1 MKKKSGAVTTSKT
14 KRQAK
19 LKCWEFYQCYERDC
33 PVLKSK
39 KTVRCWL
46 ISGTHCRNEI
56 QGKFIEKAEM
66 CLKCKVFKTDMDIP
80 AMKKTMIVISQQF
93 DEYRQELET
102 RDRELETTSMDLSIG
117 LSETFE
123 ALKRIASGDPSVR
136 IPEQSN
142 IELLTQL
149 KYLVNLTAQEI
160 GEIVQQSHEF
170 AIDLAEHFDVLHRV
184 SKGDLTARIS
194 EESNTEIS
202 QALKTVTNEMITN
215 IQKAEKAL
223 IESEKKYSA
232 IVEHSNDGIVILQDG
247 LLKYVN
253 GKMMEITQY
262 AMGEMIGKPFVDII
276 SPKYKTLAIDMY
288 KRRMAGEEVPNRYEI
303 EIISR
308 IGKPIPVEIN
318 ASCIEYEGKLA
329 DMAIVR
335 DITERKHAE
344 KALRESEEKYSS
356 LFHHSN
362 DAIFLHDLNGTIL
375 DVNQKVLDQFQ
386 YTKSEILSLKVA
398 DLHPDEALPIS
409 MRAFKKV
416 TENGFF
422 NFEIDFKRK
431 NGEIFPAEVSSSLF
445 KIGVEEVIQ
454 GIVRDI
460 TDRKRAVE
468 QISFMAYHDHLTN
481 LPNRHLLKDRLQ
493 QAIGLAKQYDR
504 MVAILFLDLDNFKRI
519 NDTLGHDQG
528 DKLLQNVADR
538 LQGYIRDSDSIAR
551 LDVEQG
557 DTTIARL
564 GGDEFTVLLTEIK
577 HIKHAAK
584 VAQRIL
590 DLFNEPFAIESH
602 EVSITTSIGI
612 SIYPDDGET
621 VDTLL
626 KHADTAMY
634 HAKDQGRN
642 NYQFYRESM
651 NITTIERLDLEN
663 KLRKALDNTEFVLH
677 YQPQLDTKT
686 KKIIGVEALVRWM
699 HPDKGMMLPMTFIPV
714 AEETGL
720 IIPIGEWI
728 LRTACKQNKAWQQA
742 GLPPIRVTVNI
753 SSVQFSHR
761 SFVKMVDKVL
771 KESGLDP
778 QYLELELTET
788 ILVQTTDTA
797 VTTMKA
803 LKSLGIRLSIDDF
816 GTGYCSLNYLKSFP
830 IDTLKIDQSFVSDL
844 GINQEDKA
852 IIHAIIALGHTL
864 NLFVIAEG
872 VETAQQLEY
881 LSEKESDAVQGFLFS
896 KALSNDAFKEFFKK
910 EIS

>member
-1 MKKKSGAVTTSKT
+1 MKKKSDTATMSRT
-14 KRQAK
+14 KRK
-19 LKCWEFYQCYERDC
+19 VKIKCWEFYQCHESDC

-39 KTVRCWL
+39 KSVRCWL

-56 QGKFIEKAEM
+56 QGKFLEKIEI
-66 CLKCKVFKTDMDIP
+66 CLTCKVFKANMDVP
-80 AMKKTMIVISQQF
+80 AMEKTMIVLNHQF
-93 DEYRQELET
+93 EEFRQELEI
-102 RDRELETTSMDLSIG
+102 RDRELETTSMDLAIG

-123 ALKRIASGDPSVR
+123 ALKKISAGDPSVQ
-136 IPEQSN
+136 IPEESN
-142 IELLTQL
+142 IELLTRL

-160 GEIVQQSHEF
+160 GEIVEQSHEF

-194 EESNTEIS
+194 GESNTEIS
-202 QALKTVTNEMITN
+202 QALKTVTNEMIIN

-232 IVEHSNDGIVILQDG
+232 IVESSNDGIVILQDG
-247 LLKYVN
+247 LLKYAN

-262 AMGEMIGKPFVDII
+262 TMEETIGKVFIDFI
-276 SPKYKTLAIDMY
+276 SPKYKSTVVDRY
-288 KRRMAGEEVPNRYEI
+288 KRRMDREEVPNRYEI

-308 IGKPIPVEIN
+308 NGKTIPVEIN

-344 KALRESEEKYSS
+344 KALRNSEEKYSS

-375 DVNQKVLDQFQ
+375 DANQKVLDQFQ
-386 YTKSEILSLKVA
+386 YTRPEILSMRIA
-398 DLHPDEALPIS
+398 DLHPDEAITIS
-409 MRAFKKV
+409 KRAFKKV

-422 NFEIDFKRK
+422 NFEIDFKKK

-445 KIGVEEVIQ
+445 KIGVRRVIQ

-460 TDRKRAVE
+460 TDRKKAIE
-468 QISFMAYHDHLTN
+468 QISFMAYHDSLTN

-493 QAIGLAKQYDR
+493 QTLASAKKYNR
-504 MVAILFLDLDNFKRI
+504 IVAILFLDLDNFKRI
-519 NDTLGHDQG
+519 NDTLGHDHG
-528 DKLLQNVADR
+528 DKLLLNVADR
-538 LQGYIRDSDSIAR
+538 LQGYVRNSDSIAR
-551 LDVEQG
+551 LEVERG

-564 GGDEFTVLLTEIK
+564 GGDEFTILLTEIK
-577 HIKHAAK
+577 HIKDAAK

-590 DLFNEPFAIESH
+590 DLFNEPFAIESR
-602 EVSITTSIGI
+602 EVFITTSIGI
-612 SIYPDDGET
+612 SVYPDDGET

-626 KHADTAMY
+626 KYADTAMY

-642 NYQFYRESM
+642 NYQFYKESM
-651 NITTIERLDLEN
+651 NIMTIERLDLEN
-663 KLRKALDNTEFVLH
+663 KLRKALDRKEFILH

-686 KKIIGVEALVRWM
+686 KKIIAVEALIRWM
-699 HPDKGMMLPMTFIPV
+699 HPDKGMMAPMTFIPL

-728 LRTACKQNKAWQQA
+728 LRTACDQNKAWQQA
-742 GLPPIRVTVNI
+742 GLPSIRITVNI
-753 SSVQFSHR
+753 SSVQFIQKN
-761 SFVKMVDKVL
+761 FVKMVDKIL

-778 QYLELELTET
+778 QYLELELTES
-788 ILVQTTDTA
+788 ILMQATDTA
-797 VTTMKA
+797 VTTLKE

-816 GTGYCSLNYLKSFP
+816 GTGYCSLNYLKRFP
-830 IDTLKIDQSFVSDL
+830 VDTLKIDQSFIRDL
-844 GINQEDKA
+844 SISQEDKA
-852 IIHAIIALGHTL
+852 IIHAMIALGHTL
-864 NLFVIAEG
+864 NLDVIAEG
-872 VETAQQLEY
+872 VETMHQLEY
-881 LSEKESDAVQGFLFS
+881 LSEKGSDAVQGFLFS
-896 KALSNDAFKEFFKK
+896 KPLPNDLFKAFFNQNV
-910 EIS
+910 